1 MGVMPYNIR
10 QCRGKDRDGY
20 LPSPFSDEG
29 ESLLTKHNL
38 HNQRYYSSFL

>member
-20 LPSPFSDEG
+20 LPSPFLGDIDPSI
-29 ESLLTKHNL
+29 N
-38 HNQRYYSSFL
+38 R